1 MNTHEKINR
10 NNNWK
15 EMAKKIVE
23 DNNYYYD
30 YEKEIL
36 KFLLEMYHEHN
47 KSKIIKNDQQAQMLE
62 KLLNQDL

>member
-10 NNNWK
+10 DNNWK

>member
-10 NNNWK
+10 DNNWK

-23 DNNYYYD
+23 DNNCYYD